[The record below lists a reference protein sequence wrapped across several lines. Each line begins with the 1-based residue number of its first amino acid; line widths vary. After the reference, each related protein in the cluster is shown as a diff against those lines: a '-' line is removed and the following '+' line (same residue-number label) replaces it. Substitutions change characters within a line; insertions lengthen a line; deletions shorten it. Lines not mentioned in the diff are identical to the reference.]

1 MADEGKAGDYVGRLE
16 NQRHK
21 DALRGL
27 KVHATIFALVVL
39 GLGLVNALSGPP
51 WWFQWV
57 LLGWGA
63 GVAAHAASVFR
74 NRDKRVSAADRAKLS
89 K

>member
-1 MADEGKAGDYVGRLE
+1 MADQGNAGNYVERVE

-21 DALRGL
+21 EALRGL

-39 GLGLVNALSGPP
+39 GLIVLNVLTGPP
-51 WWFQWV
+51 WWAQWV

-63 GVAAHAASVFR
+63 GVAAHAASVFWK
-74 NRDKRVSAADRAKLS
+74 RDKRVTREEKAKLV

>member
-1 MADEGKAGDYVGRLE
+1 MADERTAGDYATRLE
-16 NQRHK
+16 AQRHK

-39 GLGLVNALSGPP
+39 GLGVLNALSGPP

-74 NRDKRVSAADRAKLS
+74 NRNKRVSDADRAKLA

>member
-1 MADEGKAGDYVGRLE
+1 MADDGKGGNYVERVE
-16 NQRHK
+16 NQRHNE
-21 DALRGL
+21 ALRGL
-27 KVHATIFALVVL
+27 KVHATIYALVVL
-39 GLGLVNALSGPP
+39 GLGLVNALAGPP

-74 NRDKRVSAADRAKLS
+74 NRNKRVSPSEKAKLV

>member
-1 MADEGKAGDYVGRLE
+1 MADETKGDYAERLE
-16 NQRHK
+16 IQRHK

-39 GLGLVNALSGPP
+39 GLGLINALSGPP

-63 GVAAHAASVFR
+63 GVAAHAGSVFYNR
-74 NRDKRVSAADRAKLS
+74 NKRVTPSDRAKLA